1 MQVPIQTEDVKFLVI
16 FILADTV
23 KRDLNDCSD
32 DIGNRIANGK
42 FKIAVHYAPSLMMS
56 PGQ

>member
-1 MQVPIQTEDVKFLVI
+1 MDRRMQVPIQTEDVKFLVI

-42 FKIAVHYAPSLMMS
+42 FKKKLT
-56 PGQ
+56 